1 MTVITG
7 QPELT
12 KEQIIEAIRPVND
25 PEIGRSLVELK
36 MIPDIEITGR
46 DVLVHVELT
55 TPACPLKGKIADDVR
70 AALVEHDPGDRR
82 CHLQVHLPRPLQR
95 RRAQRRPAD
104 QGGEKRDRGRIR
116 QGRRRQIDRR
126 RQSRRGRSR
135 RWAPRLVCWMRMSTG
150 QAFR

>member
-55 TPACPLKGKIADDVR
+55 TPR
-70 AALVEHDPGDRR
+70 
-82 CHLQVHLPRPLQR
+82 LP
-95 RRAQRRPAD
+95 AQ
-104 QGGEKRDRGRIR
+104 GE
-116 QGRRRQIDRR
+116 DRR
-126 RQSRRGRSR
+126 RCPGR
-135 RWAPRLVCWMRMSTG
+135 TG
-150 QAFR
+150 KHDSSGR